1 MTETERHNYEKSQHA
16 MEGDKLLETY
26 LSLGLPREMAIKCA
40 LIASKE
46 VAKKL
51 PNINFTPPLHRGS
64 VKDYMQFWEFGV
76 PSYLNALQRHSAWRS
91 GGFRSTEL
99 SIHHKS

>member
-1 MTETERHNYEKSQHA
+1 MTETERHNYETTQYA
-16 MEGDKLLETY
+16 MEGNRLIETY
-26 LSLGLPREMAIKCA
+26 LSLGLPKEMAIKCA

-51 PNINFTPPLHRGS
+51 PNINFTPPVDRGS

-76 PSYLNALQRHSAWRS
+76 PSYLNAL
-91 GGFRSTEL
+91 
-99 SIHHKS
+99 